1 MAITLAS
8 FRRQE
13 NDTKEASQI
22 VEVKGLL
29 GASVLASDPG
39 ALSLIPSN
47 TTFRIYPSGTKS
59 SLIKMGRIPKIS
71 VSR

>member
-1 MAITLAS
+1 MTPKRLVRS
-8 FRRQE
+8 
-13 NDTKEASQI
+13 S
-22 VEVKGLL
+22 EVKGLL
-29 GASVLASDPG
+29 GASVLASDPR